1 MANKYKTE
9 VGPVME
15 GLHYVE
21 DATEQMDTLAFRF
34 YIGQHQEARE
44 RVALLIWYLC
54 GTSIDN
60 LEDEFSR
67 KYLEKKFEQFN
78 NILTERN
85 K

>member
-1 MANKYKTE
+1 MTSHKTE
-9 VGPVME
+9 VGIVME
-15 GLHYVE
+15 GLHYIE

-34 YIGQHQEARE
+34 YIGQHEEARE

-54 GTSIDN
+54 GTFIDN

-67 KYLEKKFEQFN
+67 EYLEEKFEQFN
-78 NILTERN
+78 NILKERN